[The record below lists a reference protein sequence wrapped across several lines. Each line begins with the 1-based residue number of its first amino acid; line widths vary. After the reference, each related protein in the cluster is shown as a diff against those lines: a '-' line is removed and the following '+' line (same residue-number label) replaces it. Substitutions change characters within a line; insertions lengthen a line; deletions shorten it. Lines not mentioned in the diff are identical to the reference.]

1 MSQHPIRVLLGKV
14 GLDLHDVGAKF
25 IARSLRDAGMEVI
38 YLGPFQTSTSIVNAT
53 LEEGPDVV
61 AISSI
66 SGEYKPYI
74 REIVRDMRQQS
85 LDPILVVGGL
95 VPAGDREELLGLG
108 VSAVFGQ
115 GSAMDDIIA
124 FLRRAT
130 DERRAKADRAD
141 AQGRVTR

>member
-1 MSQHPIRVLLGKV
+1 MSQHPVRVLLAKV

-25 IARSLRDAGMEVI
+25 VARSLRDAGMEVI
-38 YLGPFQTSTSIVNAT
+38 YLGPFQTSASIVNAT
-53 LEEGPDVV
+53 LEEDPDVV

-74 REIVRDMRQQS
+74 REIVRDLASQS

-95 VPAGDREELLGLG
+95 VPPGDRAELLALG
-108 VSAVFGQ
+108 VDAIFGQ

-124 FLRRAT
+124 FLRQAAG
-130 DERRAKADRAD
+130 DRRAIPGGAD
-141 AQGRVTR
+141 AE